1 MDIDNNIAQSLSSEM
16 DRVSIG
22 NTSEV
27 NSYTVFFKY
36 LFIFILCRFSRKFL
50 KNLKKCSTFP
60 FFTLFIVAQILFQL
74 EITRTRQPG
83 FLPIAINLS
92 TFSLFAFYVGLC
104 KHNTLIHLSML
115 LIFYYLCLFI

>member
-16 DRVSIG
+16 DRISIG

-50 KNLKKCSTFP
+50 KNLKNVQ
-60 FFTLFIVAQILFQL
+60 LFLFL
-74 EITRTRQPG
+74 R
-83 FLPIAINLS
+83 
-92 TFSLFAFYVGLC
+92 
-104 KHNTLIHLSML
+104 
-115 LIFYYLCLFI
+115 YL